1 MNEMPPLFTPVM
13 VIGSI
18 LSLIFAAG
26 ALWNSIS
33 RKRHQAM
40 LEHAENKEEKIVFKP
55 MPANAPS
62 RETSSAA
69 ASTSGKARQTASQQ
83 LFRQIRPTG
92 AVESEVVRRDEDPF
106 VWE

>member
-1 MNEMPPLFTPVM
+1 MNEMPQLFTPVM

-33 RKRHQAM
+33 RKRHLAM
-40 LEHAENKEEKIVFKP
+40 LEQAENKEEKIVFKP
-55 MPANAPS
+55 MPANAPP
-62 RETSSAA
+62 RETASGTGTGSGAA
-69 ASTSGKARQTASQQ
+69 RRTASQQ